1 MQIHR
6 FVRIVNVI
14 GIFFLAI
21 EYFLE
26 KRTDSVSLKCLGIIM
41 IACSRKKKL
50 NEFNKNTYMWSKYQA
65 FIV

>member
-41 IACSRKKKL
+41 IACSRKKKI
-50 NEFNKNTYMWSKYQA
+50 K
-65 FIV
+65 